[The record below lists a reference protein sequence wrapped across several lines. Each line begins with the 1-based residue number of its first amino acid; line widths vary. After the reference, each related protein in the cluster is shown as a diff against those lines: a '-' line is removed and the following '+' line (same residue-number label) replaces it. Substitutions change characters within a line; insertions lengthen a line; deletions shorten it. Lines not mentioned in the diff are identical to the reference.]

1 MGKYFSIAE
10 LCETDTGLNNTPNRQ
25 QTKNLEDLIKVLDVI
40 REEWT
45 ELCKINNW
53 GSAAIIVNSGFRSDE
68 VNKAIKGSK
77 NSEHCLGFAAD
88 IEPRNQRNLEFWN
101 FIVDYVKTK
110 NIGFSQLINEKPRAG
125 IPSWIHLSING
136 KNGQRKQIFTL
147 V

>member
-10 LCETDTGLNNTPNRQ
+10 LCETNTGINNTPNKQ
-25 QTKNLEDLIKVLDVI
+25 QTKNLEDLIKVLDDI

-53 GSAAIIVNSGFRSDE
+53 GSAAIIVNSGFRSFK
-68 VNKAIKGSK
+68 VNKAVGGSK
-77 NSEHCLGFAAD
+77 TSEHCLGFAAD